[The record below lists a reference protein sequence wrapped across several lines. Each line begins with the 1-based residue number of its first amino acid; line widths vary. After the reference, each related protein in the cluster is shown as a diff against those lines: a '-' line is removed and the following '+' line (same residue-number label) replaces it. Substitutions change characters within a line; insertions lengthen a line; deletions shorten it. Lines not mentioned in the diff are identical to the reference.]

1 MRAKNVGNLAGVKII
16 PAEDDWRLYYL
27 SEVSIRARPFKISRI
42 GQQGSQ
48 RCQKTINKQNT
59 CEIIDRIQ
67 NI

>member
-42 GQQGSQ
+42 GQQGS
-48 RCQKTINKQNT
+48 
-59 CEIIDRIQ
+59 
-67 NI
+67 